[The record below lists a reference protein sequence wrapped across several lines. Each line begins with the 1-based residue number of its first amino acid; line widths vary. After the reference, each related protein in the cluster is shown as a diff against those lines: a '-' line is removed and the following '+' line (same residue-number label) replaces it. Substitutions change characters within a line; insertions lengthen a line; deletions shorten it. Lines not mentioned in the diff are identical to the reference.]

1 MGLIYSILIG
11 GVAGWLAGTIM
22 KGGGFGI
29 FKNILLGIVGG
40 LVGGWLFGVL
50 GLDFLTDLGLVG
62 DLIEGVVGAV
72 VLIAIAGALKKK
84 S

>member
-1 MGLIYSILIG
+1 MGLVYSILIG

-40 LVGGWLFGVL
+40 LLGGWLFNTLNLNFIEGV
-50 GLDFLTDLGLVG
+50 VG
-62 DLIEGVVGAV
+62 DLIQGVAGAV
-72 VLIAIAGALKKK
+72 VLIAIARALKKK
-84 S
+84 G